1 LFLFTINSL
10 YPLLAAGEL
19 QGDRRFADIRE
30 FRQLLLSDERQ
41 LARNLAQNL
50 VVYATGTPVGFADR
64 PELENLLEKAKK
76 NQYGVRSLIHE
87 VIQSQLFL
95 NR

>member
-1 LFLFTINSL
+1 LPVDAS
-10 YPLLAAGEL
+10 GEL
-19 QGDRRFADIRE
+19 SDARRFADIRE

-41 LARNLAQNL
+41 LARNLAQHL
-50 VVYATGTPVGFADR
+50 VVYATGTPVSFADR
-64 PELENLLEKAKK
+64 PELESLLEKAKK

-87 VIQSQLFL
+87 VVQSGLFR